1 MDAKNNLTLS
11 ERILFVDSVVNLSE
25 RNGRYEPALYDYA
38 FRITTLIMFA
48 GLETSEMDQDQMSE
62 LAFSD
67 ETTKLMNETPRKYI
81 LTTLNKA
88 CREKIEI
95 ARQQYMAA
103 FEAAAK
109 NQPFEQLMQL
119 AAKVLSGIGD
129 QFDMNKMIEK
139 IAEENLKK
147 PVEKDDYII
156 KTPEGMLDGVPSIDT
171 AELISAASEGKE

>member
-1 MDAKNNLTLS
+1 M
-11 ERILFVDSVVNLSE
+11 
-25 RNGRYEPALYDYA
+25 
-38 FRITTLIMFA
+38 
-48 GLETSEMDQDQMSE
+48 
-62 LAFSD
+62 AFSD
-67 ETTKLMNETPRKYI
+67 ETTKLMNEAPRKYI

-119 AAKVLSGIGD
+119 AAEVLSGIGD

-147 PVEKDDYII
+147 PVEKDNYSV
-156 KTPEGMLDGVPSIDT
+156 KTPEGMLDGAPSIDT
-171 AELISAASEGKE
+171 TELISAAAEGKE

>member
-1 MDAKNNLTLS
+1 
-11 ERILFVDSVVNLSE
+11 
-25 RNGRYEPALYDYA
+25 
-38 FRITTLIMFA
+38 
-48 GLETSEMDQDQMSE
+48 MSE

-67 ETTKLMNETPRKYI
+67 ETTKLMNEAPRKYI

-119 AAKVLSGIGD
+119 AADVLSGIGD

-147 PVEKDDYII
+147 PVEKDNYSV
-156 KTPEGMLDGVPSIDT
+156 KTPEGMLDGAPSIDT
-171 AELISAASEGKE
+171 TELISAVAEGKE

>member
-1 MDAKNNLTLS
+1 MDVT
-11 ERILFVDSVVNLSE
+11 V
-25 RNGRYEPALYDYA
+25 ALYDYA
-38 FRITTLIMFA
+38 FRITTLIMFT
-48 GLETSEMDQDQMSE
+48 GLETEELSQDQMSE

-67 ETTKLMNETPRKYI
+67 ETTKLMNEAPRKYI

-119 AAKVLSGIGD
+119 AAEVLSGIGD

-147 PVEKDDYII
+147 PVEKDNYSV
-156 KTPEGMLDGVPSIDT
+156 KTPEGMLDGAPSIDT
-171 AELISAASEGKE
+171 AELISAAAEGKE